1 MLDTVGG
8 ATSMILSARRARSAG
23 LAESDVDANTM
34 RTCAGSRCRK
44 SSLTKGPSVA
54 ALSPISCSILR
65 NNCDGFLSPN
75 SSAVRSCCKRR
86 RSETAVRWTS
96 CSRRESYG
104 CVAGGWSMRSRTSV
118 ANSGASDATT
128 YSNFVLCCVIPLVA
142 NCAST
147 WANHRSG
154 SLGQNG
160 GSLRLTAAMRAGSP
174 VASALAASAVSL
186 VAAGSRDMVVR
197 VSLSCSARRGHQ
209 CAYRTKIS

>member
-1 MLDTVGG
+1 MTRSLRRSTSARSVCTSSRVGVMLDTVGG

-75 SSAVRSCCKRR
+75 SSAVRSCCKRC

-128 YSNFVLCCVIPLVA
+128 YSNFVLCCVIPRWQIVPQLGR
-142 NCAST
+142 T
-147 WANHRSG
+147 TGRGRWARMG
-154 SLGQNG
+154 E
-160 GSLRLTAAMRAGSP
+160 
-174 VASALAASAVSL
+174 V
-186 VAAGSRDMVVR
+186 
-197 VSLSCSARRGHQ
+197 
-209 CAYRTKIS
+209 